1 MESRDAHVLENRF
14 YGHIPI
20 TKYFGIR
27 VVNYDGLRLVVRAPL
42 AVNVDHCGTA
52 FAGSIG
58 AVLMLGGLAIIRLKL
73 ADLGITARIM
83 LASSKISYLH
93 PVTEDIEVFCET
105 RSPINVARVRHHLSR
120 DGAATIKITGGIE
133 SASKVVVKY
142 AGSYIIRILK
152 TEDINHDECF
162 C

>member
-1 MESRDAHVLENRF
+1 
-14 YGHIPI
+14 
-20 TKYFGIR
+20 
-27 VVNYDGLRLVVRAPL
+27 
-42 AVNVDHCGTA
+42 
-52 FAGSIG
+52 
-58 AVLMLGGLAIIRLKL
+58 MLGGLAIIRLKL